1 MADDTADTPPAP
13 PFSSWER
20 EIAARY
26 LRARRDEGGVA
37 LIAVISFIAIT
48 LAVSVLIIVISV
60 MNGFRSDLSNL
71 ILGFNGHDYV
81 VVSGQPPQQR
91 EASLGRIRTVP
102 HVIQAIPVV
111 ESEAGAESLNGAT
124 GVVVR
129 GVTPADVKAMK
140 LIVSNIKDGSLAGF
154 GDGDD
159 GGDRVLL
166 GARLAQTL
174 GVKAGD
180 QVTLVA
186 LSGAETAMGNVPIQ
200 KSYIVGGI
208 FEVGMSEYDQT
219 FAYMPLRQAQL
230 FFGRGD
236 GVDYIE
242 VKLDNPDLAPAIKP
256 DLTDAAGPGAVV
268 TDWTEKNQDYFGAL
282 QVEHNVMFLIL
293 ALLVLIASL
302 NIISALVMLVKNK
315 ARDIAILRT
324 IGARQGSIMRIF
336 FLCGSAI
343 GALGTAA
350 GVLIGVLFCAF
361 IVPIQRFVEWL
372 FGVQVFNAKIY
383 FLSQL
388 PAKLDVKEVVIITVF
403 SLLCAFLSTLYPAWR
418 ASRLDPV
425 EALRYE

>member
-1 MADDTADTPPAP
+1 MSEQAAP
-13 PFSSWER
+13 PFSAWER

-48 LAVSVLIIVISV
+48 LAVGVLIIVISV

-81 VVSGQPPQQR
+81 VVAGQTPAER
-91 EASLGRIRTVP
+91 DASVARIRAVP

-111 ESEAGAESLNGAT
+111 ESVAYAQGQGGAAGS
-124 GVVVR
+124 VVR
-129 GVTPADVKAMK
+129 GVAPVDVRAMK
-140 LIVSNIKDGSLAGF
+140 LVAGNIKDGSLVGF

-159 GGDRVLL
+159 GGDRVLI
-166 GARLAQTL
+166 GARLAETL
-174 GVKAGD
+174 GVHAGD
-180 QVTLVA
+180 PVTL
-186 LSGAETAMGNVPIQ
+186 LSASGPATAMGTVPIW
-200 KSYIVGGI
+200 KTYVVGGI

-219 FAYMPLRQAQL
+219 FIYMPLRQAQL
-230 FFGRGD
+230 FFNRGE

-242 VKLDNPDLAPAIKP
+242 VKLDNVDLAPSIKP
-256 DLTDAAGPGAVV
+256 ALTEAGGRGAIVS
-268 TDWTEKNQDYFGAL
+268 DWTEKNQDYFGAL

-315 ARDIAILRT
+315 SRDIAILRT

-343 GALGTAA
+343 GAAGTAA

-361 IVPIQRFVEWL
+361 IVPIQHFVEWL
-372 FGVQVFNAKIY
+372 FGVRVFNAKIY

-388 PAKLDVKEVVIITVF
+388 PARLDPGEVVIITVF